1 MGRAPQAKG
10 EGKEIEVSID
20 RESGGSKAEDLQSF
34 CIQDSLGPG
43 QESLEEAMELVSKV
57 C

>member
-1 MGRAPQAKG
+1 MGRAPRAKG
-10 EGKEIEVSID
+10 EGKEKEVSID

-43 QESLEEAMELVSKV
+43 QESLEEAMELGSRV